1 MESSALVYGNPPA
14 VEDLCPVH
22 LTNISHPLCP
32 QTSQITVGTDSSG
45 HVILHPASLNHLIL
59 NGLLPTHHSKERMIL
74 LTMAREPEDLLQF
87 LLEPAS
93 WKEFDDLI
101 NSIRVSP
108 QTSLDNLVKEFPW
121 SKVALTKMPQQ
132 QRLTVGLY
140 GEGRK
145 LGMMIHALNLS
156 GYRRAER
163 ILSGQ
168 KIIKQK
174 ANGDDEMSHFERV
187 FDRTTVKED
196 GQPPMAAFK
205 FTCHKCGATDTFPL
219 GNKGNG
225 IAMALVQQK
234 MRHRGWEIGNR
245 ASGDTCPDCIA
256 ARQKKRNKEPEKE
269 SNVVNFIKAE
279 EPPTMSREDRRL
291 IFAKIDEVYLDET
304 TGYSDGWTDSRVAE
318 DLGVPLAWVKTIRAE
333 NFGEE
338 RSNAALLANL
348 EEAKW
353 TLNEAKKIHD
363 EIKSSL
369 QTAMD
374 AAAIANKALTEANDQ
389 IKSSKVSMNNLGHQI
404 VRQEGKIEE
413 LRKSMGK

>member
-1 MESSALVYGNPPA
+1 M
-14 VEDLCPVH
+14 
-22 LTNISHPLCP
+22 
-32 QTSQITVGTDSSG
+32 
-45 HVILHPASLNHLIL
+45 
-59 NGLLPTHHSKERMIL
+59 
-74 LTMAREPEDLLQF
+74 
-87 LLEPAS
+87 
-93 WKEFDDLI
+93 
-101 NSIRVSP
+101 
-108 QTSLDNLVKEFPW
+108 
-121 SKVALTKMPQQ
+121 
-132 QRLTVGLY
+132 
-140 GEGRK
+140 
-145 LGMMIHALNLS
+145 
-156 GYRRAER
+156 
-163 ILSGQ
+163 
-168 KIIKQK
+168 
-174 ANGDDEMSHFERV
+174 
-187 FDRTTVKED
+187 
-196 GQPPMAAFK
+196 
-205 FTCHKCGATDTFPL
+205 
-219 GNKGNG
+219 
-225 IAMALVQQK
+225 
-234 MRHRGWEIGNR
+234 
-245 ASGDTCPDCIA
+245 
-256 ARQKKRNKEPEKE
+256 
-269 SNVVNFIKAE
+269 VNFIKAE

>member
-1 MESSALVYGNPPA
+1 
-14 VEDLCPVH
+14 
-22 LTNISHPLCP
+22 
-32 QTSQITVGTDSSG
+32 
-45 HVILHPASLNHLIL
+45 
-59 NGLLPTHHSKERMIL
+59 
-74 LTMAREPEDLLQF
+74 
-87 LLEPAS
+87 
-93 WKEFDDLI
+93 
-101 NSIRVSP
+101 
-108 QTSLDNLVKEFPW
+108 
-121 SKVALTKMPQQ
+121 
-132 QRLTVGLY
+132 
-140 GEGRK
+140 
-145 LGMMIHALNLS
+145 
-156 GYRRAER
+156 
-163 ILSGQ
+163 
-168 KIIKQK
+168 
-174 ANGDDEMSHFERV
+174 MSHFERV

-304 TGYSDGWTDSRVAE
+304 LGYSDGWTDSRVAE

-389 IKSSKVSMNNLGHQI
+389 IKSSKVAMNNLGHQI